1 MRGWAD
7 TVSFWARSSVAGVS
21 ISLMSG
27 WWLGHDSNYT
37 GDRTADQQQLG
48 VVLMRVGALGCR
60 HGAGERYAERR
71 VAAGS
76 RGHHGPGPE
85 LKLPPGPG
93 ERSAGDGVPRRFLRG
108 DEFDCQLNAAVLC
121 VLCR

>member
-37 GDRTADQQQLG
+37 GDRTEFIKQQQLR
-48 VVLMRVGALGCR
+48 VVLM
-60 HGAGERYAERR
+60 
-71 VAAGS
+71 
-76 RGHHGPGPE
+76 
-85 LKLPPGPG
+85 
-93 ERSAGDGVPRRFLRG
+93 
-108 DEFDCQLNAAVLC
+108 
-121 VLCR
+121 